1 MSVNVYSR
9 KGTRVQV
16 APLRRSVEALLGH
29 AGMARAKLDLSLVGA
44 TRIRALN
51 REFRKKDSVTDVLS
65 FPIDAAAPKG
75 GRPWC
80 LGEIVIATPV
90 ARRQALR
97 ARRSLTQ
104 QVLRLAVH
112 GLVHL
117 SGLDHELSSAELRR
131 FEKLETHYLRYLSKK
146 GLMPWDGSLRL

>member
-9 KGTRVQV
+9 KGTRVKL
-16 APLRRSVEALLGH
+16 APLRRSVEALLRR
-29 AGMARAKLDLSLVGA
+29 AGMAKAELDLSLVGA
-44 TRIRALN
+44 TRIRQLN
-51 REFRKKDSVTDVLS
+51 RKFRKKDSVTDVLS

-75 GRPWC
+75 ARPWC
-80 LGEIVIATPV
+80 LGEIVVATPV
-90 ARRQALR
+90 AQRQALR

-104 QVLRLAVH
+104 QILRLAVH

-117 SGLDHELSSAELRR
+117 RGLDHELGPRQARN
-131 FEKLETHYLRYLSKK
+131 FEKLETHYLQYLAKK

>member
-1 MSVNVYSR
+1 MSVNVFFR

-16 APLRRSVEALLGH
+16 APLRRSVEALLRR
-29 AGMARAKLDLSLVGA
+29 AGMAKAELDLTLVGA
-44 TRIRALN
+44 ARIRELN
-51 REFRKKDSVTDVLS
+51 RKFRKKDSVTDVLS
-65 FPIDAAAPKG
+65 FPIDAVAPKG
-75 GRPWC
+75 ARPWC
-80 LGEIVIATPV
+80 LGEIVVATPV

-117 SGLDHELSSAELRR
+117 RGLDHELGPRQARH
-131 FEKLETHYLRYLSKK
+131 FEKMETHYLRYLAKK